1 MCSTNEA
8 QEGMNVLAS
17 LARVDVESLRGLHGI
32 PRYVSKNPYRQC
44 EHGTSTDVNA
54 NFEVIYA
61 MRISVLA
68 LDGAFDIGL
77 TAVLDAFRVA
87 NNLAGRQGRK
97 PPFDVSIVGLRK
109 KVRTGGGLTVPVQAV
124 TPALKPDWVVVPP
137 LGTSTPDLLVP
148 ALERPDVRQAMVQL
162 RRWREEVAQIATSCV
177 GAFLVAETGLL
188 DHREATTTWWLAP
201 LFRQRY
207 PKVLLDESRML
218 VPTEIGATAG
228 AAMGHLDLALWLIR
242 KASPELA
249 AIVSRYLL
257 ADIRSSQAP
266 YIIPNHLAQ
275 ADPLILRFERWARE
289 HLKEGFS
296 LQAAAN
302 ALATSA
308 RSLQRRCQAVLGKSP
323 LSYFQDLRV
332 EHAQSLL
339 HGSGLDLDAIAAEVG
354 YIDGATLGT
363 LLRQRLGRGVR
374 DLRAD
379 LR

>member
-1 MCSTNEA
+1 
-8 QEGMNVLAS
+8 
-17 LARVDVESLRGLHGI
+17 
-32 PRYVSKNPYRQC
+32 
-44 EHGTSTDVNA
+44 
-54 NFEVIYA
+54 

-68 LDGAFDIGL
+68 LDGLFDTGL
-77 TAVLDAFRVA
+77 TVTLDALTLA
-87 NNLAGRQGRK
+87 NKFSARQMGGT
-97 PPFDVSIVGLRK
+97 PPFNVSIIGVRK
-109 KVRTGGGLTVPVQAV
+109 KVRSGQGLAIPVRAA
-124 TPALKPDWVVVPP
+124 TPDLKPDWVIVPA
-137 LGTSTPDLLVP
+137 LSTGTPDQLVP
-148 ALERPDVRQAMVQL
+148 ALGRPDVKKAKAQL
-162 RRWREEVAQIATSCV
+162 LKWHAEGARIAAACIGT
-177 GAFLVAETGLL
+177 FLLAEIGLL

-207 PKVLLDESRML
+207 PNVLLDESRML
-218 VPTEIGATAG
+218 VPSDIGVTAG

-249 AIVSRYLL
+249 AVVSRYLL
-257 ADIRSSQAP
+257 ADIRSAQAP

-296 LQAAAN
+296 LQEAAK

-308 RSLQRRCQAVLGKSP
+308 RSLQRRCNAVLGKSP
-323 LSYFQDLRV
+323 LDYFQDLRV
-332 EHAQSLL
+332 ERARSLIQ
-339 HGSGLDLDAIAAEVG
+339 GSGLDLDAIAAEVG
-354 YIDGATLGT
+354 YVDGATLRT